1 MIKLRLILHTGGIMT
16 DAFLGLFNGLN
27 LDNYA
32 EFLLFNAELKFE
44 HNIHLFKSLSI
55 QPVSRV
61 IDDNPVSFLAIKDID
76 IHPDYRSQKLLTQLL
91 DMLESKSIPV
101 FVDDII
107 NHRLFTYLHDRGYK
121 NLKHNSGY
129 GWKRSMYKL
138 SI

>member
-1 MIKLRLILHTGGIMT
+1 MT
-16 DAFLGLFNGLN
+16 DAFLGLFYDLN
-27 LDNYA
+27 RDNYA
-32 EFLLFNAELKFE
+32 DFSLFNAELKFE

-61 IDDNPVSFLAIKDID
+61 VDDNLMSFLAIKDID

-91 DMLESKSIPV
+91 DILESKSIPV